1 VPRGRGRL
9 GLAPPARAAAAP
21 ARQARGRGAERAGRE
36 AEDAA
41 CLLLAEDGWE
51 VFARRLRT
59 AAGEIDIAAERE
71 GVVAIIE
78 VKQRATLDE
87 AAASLSPRQQARL
100 MTAAEILLARHPR
113 RGQEGVRFDVMLVD
127 ATGRLRRIEDAFR
140 LT

>member
-1 VPRGRGRL
+1 MPRGRGRL
-9 GLAPPARAAAAP
+9 GLAPPARLAPAP
-21 ARQARGRGAERAGRE
+21 ARQERGRGAERAGRE

-51 VFARRLRT
+51 VFARRVRT

-87 AAASLSPRQQARL
+87 AAASLSGRQQARL

-113 RGQEGVRFDVMLVD
+113 RGREGVRFDVMLVD